1 MNNKKFIRI
10 RRYLGKTQNRL
21 SQLLCVSP
29 KAIQSF
35 EQGWRKIPA
44 SAERQLLML
53 LSLAKG
59 RDENVR
65 PCWEIMNCSSDWRD
79 KCIIWEYKVG
89 RYCWFFSGT
98 YCQGSR
104 HKSWATKM
112 ELCWQCEVFHQAFPP
127 IIGD

>member
-1 MNNKKFIRI
+1 MDNKKFTQI
-10 RRYLGKTQNRL
+10 RRSLGKTQNQL

-59 RDENVR
+59 REEKIR
-65 PCWEIMNCSSDWRD
+65 HSWEIKKCPPEWKD
-79 KCIIWEYKVG
+79 KCIVWEYKVDK
-89 RYCWFFSGT
+89 YCWFFNGT
-98 YCQGSR
+98 CCQGVN
-104 HKSWATKM
+104 HKRWEKKIA
-112 ELCWQCEVFHQAFPP
+112 LCWQCEVFHQAFPSM
-127 IIGD
+127 